1 MISRRCPK
9 CGSSNTHCN
18 VEGWG
23 SFPGADVIDWM
34 ICNNCGEVTSSC
46 SNDLVEASHQ
56 DEPISYRVRP
66 DSRDDEGMSA

>member
-18 VEGWG
+18 VERWG

-46 SNDLVEASHQ
+46 SNDLI
-56 DEPISYRVRP
+56 DEQAVTEFMDYVDMIRKFTKKS
-66 DSRDDEGMSA
+66 